1 MRTGSATGTG
11 TGAGAGAPECPY
23 ARALA
28 QLPPRLLHDGEVMP
42 ASASATAA
50 EVGLVRSAGRLT
62 VRVVGHVAVASH
74 HENAIVVCLQRTPTH
89 ADPPS
94 ARDDGAESRPPV

>member
-28 QLPPRLLHDGEVMP
+28 QLPPRLLHDDEVMP
-42 ASASATAA
+42 AALASAT

-74 HENAIVVCLQRTPTH
+74 HENAIVVCLQRTPAR

-94 ARDDGAESRPPV
+94 ARDDGAESRSPV